1 MAPVCRLAAAA
12 ETPGLDAKAL
22 LSEPHPYVDRFGEY
36 RAPFD
41 AAMRVAKRCSGVV
54 GASSHASFRE
64 RRGASAASLNAPA
77 PPQP

>member
-41 AAMRVAKRCSGVV
+41 VAMRVAKRCSGVV

-64 RRGASAASLNAPA
+64 RRAASLNAPA